1 MKNEH
6 INLSNSEK
14 IGMLTNLSTMLSAG
28 IPILEVIETMLEDV
42 KGNQLKVYKSMR
54 EDVIQ
59 GKHLYEA
66 FSRFPNIF
74 NKVTINIIKAAEE
87 AGNLDQTLK
96 DIKAQSVKDSEFRD
110 KVLFALMYPALITVV
125 MGGVMLM
132 ILIVV
137 VPKIATVFSRMTIE
151 LPLPTKIM
159 IWASNMLLTNTIP
172 VVLVTVAFFAAVYF
186 TYKRNRNLI
195 LQPLFNLPGIASL
208 IRKMDL
214 TIFTRNLSL
223 LLAAGI
229 PITSALELVQNVV
242 VKKEIADTIKLSHK
256 MILSGKNLSEGLKSH
271 RHIIPTLMIKIIETG
286 ERSGSLD
293 KSLQEISEYLDY
305 TVSNELKAVTAL
317 LEPILLVIV
326 AIAIGG
332 MMAAIIA
339 PIYGL
344 IGSVGSR

>member
-1 MKNEH
+1 
-6 INLSNSEK
+6 
-14 IGMLTNLSTMLSAG
+14 MLTNLSTMLSAG